1 MSGTWG
7 WSLEDLRGQGVEPRR
22 TREGSIRAG
31 GDLEG
36 QDFET
41 LSLSTRVVGGRSV
54 EVGGLFWGLGKQ
66 VLGGSK

>member
-1 MSGTWG
+1 MEPGRSSGTEG
-7 WSLEDLRGQGVEPRR
+7 GASKNPG
-22 TREGSIRAG
+22 GSIRAG

-36 QDFET
+36 QDFEE

-54 EVGGLFWGLGKQ
+54 EVGGLFWGLGEQ